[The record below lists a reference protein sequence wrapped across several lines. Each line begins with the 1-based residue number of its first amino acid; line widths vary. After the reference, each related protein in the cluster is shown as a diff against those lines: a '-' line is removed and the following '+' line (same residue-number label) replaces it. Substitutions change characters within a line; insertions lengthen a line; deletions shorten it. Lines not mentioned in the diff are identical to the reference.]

1 MLVISTLGPISRANS
16 LRELFSPCLN
26 SYHNSSKH
34 PLIIVPTKLPR
45 HENLL
50 AEFARF
56 SGVTCLSPFA
66 DSFATLCV
74 RAARSCTAEQSEHPS
89 QCCDHRHFTDHGWA
103 LRAHHCL
110 HAEHAEQPLQSVQ
123 VHFNVHVWTFDAHQ
137 LLHNAVPPPVAQ
149 KEHPAQSA
157 LVHFIVHTVD
167 LGAHQLSHG
176 AATVVAVPVV
186 VLEHGTHAAQRGQV
200 HFVAHGLDL

>member
-1 MLVISTLGPISRANS
+1 MIH
-16 LRELFSPCLN
+16 SP
-26 SYHNSSKH
+26 
-34 PLIIVPTKLPR
+34 
-45 HENLL
+45 
-50 AEFARF
+50 
-56 SGVTCLSPFA
+56 
-66 DSFATLCV
+66 
-74 RAARSCTAEQSEHPS
+74 
-89 QCCDHRHFTDHGWA
+89 
-103 LRAHHCL
+103 
-110 HAEHAEQPLQSVQ
+110 EHAEQPLQSVQ

-137 LLHNAVPPPVAQ
+137 LLHNAVSPPVAQ

-176 AATVVAVPVV
+176 AAEVVAVLVG